1 MTNRCEG
8 LWERRCITRQDVGHQ
23 RSLVVGAVYTSE
35 SKTKLDLSNGTGHV
49 TAALRHCVDRHPFLS
64 FVIIG
69 GDGERPEFASPK
81 KLDLSKH
88 LEIRHR
94 DDGLSE
100 DSLFEKLLAEVSDEQ
115 FTSVDSTPPWKLVL
129 VPLPAGQGSSTRL
142 LALFAYYH
150 SHGDGK
156 SGLAFHQSFFEGL
169 NQNIAPDQVA
179 SDQVCEPCLK
189 PLPPP
194 MEKAGKL
201 SLSWSFLLSP
211 VIGVYLPSFLASMLG
226 FRASWITQSSDIWHS
241 KALTFDPN
249 DFRTGL
255 TMLTIDHDTMRNTLQ
270 RCKSRQTTFTGL
282 LNHLIARAISENVSA
297 KAFATQIVIDLRH
310 LFQGAYTND
319 TMINSVSAYSETV
332 PRTSTE
338 SSAQDWTDPTSDIW
352 TAAQKTSAGLKEAS
366 STLHNQPI
374 GLLAYLNGFR
384 AWTLGQ
390 IGKPRE
396 CSYEISNLV
405 VFDPVSKAESLDGP
419 SKSSIK
425 VEKTIFSQPA
435 NAAGSCLCF
444 NLVSTKGGPLVMT
457 VTWQRGV
464 LDLGQDEEESEFV
477 RKICSRVEGL
487 ITELAT
493 APL

>member
-1 MTNRCEG
+1 
-8 LWERRCITRQDVGHQ
+8 VGHQ

-35 SKTKLDLSNGTGHV
+35 ASNRTLDVSNGTGHLA
-49 TAALRHCVDRHPFLS
+49 AALKHCIDRHPFLS
-64 FVIIG
+64 SVILG
-69 GDGERPEFASPK
+69 GDGERPEFATLK
-81 KLDLSKH
+81 TLDLSQH

-94 DDGLSE
+94 GEDLSE
-100 DSLFEKLLAEVSDEQ
+100 DSLLEKLLAEVGDEQ

-129 VPLPAGQGSSTRL
+129 VPLASGYGSSTRL

-156 SGLAFHQSFFEGL
+156 SGLAFHQAFFECL
-169 NQNIAPDQVA
+169 NAISMPDQVA
-179 SDQVCEPCLK
+179 SEQVCEPCSK

-211 VIGVYLPSFLASMLG
+211 VIGVYMPTFLASMLG
-226 FRASWITQSSDIWHS
+226 FRASWIAQNNDIWRGED
-241 KALTFDPN
+241 LTFDPM

-255 TMLTIDHDTMRNTLQ
+255 TMLTVGSETMRNALQ
-270 RCKSRQTTFTGL
+270 RCKARQTTFTGL
-282 LNHLIARAISENVSA
+282 LNHLITRALSENVPA
-297 KAFATQIVIDLRH
+297 EAFAAQIVLDLRH
-310 LFQGAYTND
+310 LFGGAYEKN
-319 TMINSVSAYSETV
+319 TMINCVSAYSETV
-332 PRTSTE
+332 PRTATE
-338 SSAQDWTDPTSDIW
+338 SAQNWTDPASDIW
-352 TAAQKTSAGLKEAS
+352 TAARNTSSGLKEAS

-374 GLLAYLNGFR
+374 GLLAYLNKFR
-384 AWTLGQ
+384 PWTLGQ
-390 IGKPRE
+390 IGKLRE

-405 VFDPVSKAESLDGP
+405 VFDPVVKAGSLGP
-419 SKSSIK
+419 SESAIK

-444 NLVSTKGGPLVMT
+444 NVVSTKGGPLVMT
-457 VTWQRGV
+457 VTWQRGI
-464 LDLGQDEEESEFV
+464 LGLGQDEEESEFV

-487 ITELAT
+487 IVELAA

>member
-1 MTNRCEG
+1 

-35 SKTKLDLSNGTGHV
+35 SNNKLDLSNDTGHL
-49 TAALRHCVDRHPFLS
+49 TAALRHCIDKHPFLS
-64 FVIIG
+64 SVITG
-69 GDGERPEFASPK
+69 GDGERPEFATPK

-88 LEIRHR
+88 LEIRYR
-94 DDGLSE
+94 DEDLSE
-100 DSLFEKLLAEVSDEQ
+100 NGFLEKLLAEVSDEQ

-129 VPLPAGQGSSTRL
+129 VPLPAGQGQSTRL

-169 NQNIAPDQVA
+169 DQNITPDQVA
-179 SDQVCEPCLK
+179 GDQVCEPCLK

-194 MEKAGKL
+194 MEEAGKL

-226 FRASWITQSSDIWHS
+226 FRASWIAQSSDIWHG
-241 KALTFDPN
+241 KDLTFDPN

-255 TMLTIDHDTMRNTLQ
+255 SMLVIDYDTMRNALQ
-270 RCKSRQTTFTGL
+270 RCKARQTTFTGL
-282 LNHLIARAISENVSA
+282 LNHLIARSISENVPA
-297 KAFATQIVIDLRH
+297 EAFSTQIVIDLRH
-310 LFQGAYTND
+310 LFQGTYTND
-319 TMINSVSAYSETV
+319 TMTNSVSAYSETV
-332 PRTSTE
+332 PRTATE
-338 SSAQDWTDPTSDIW
+338 SAQDWTDPASDIW
-352 TAAQKTSAGLKEAS
+352 IAAQKTSAGLKEAS

-384 AWTLGQ
+384 AWTLGH

-405 VFDPVSKAESLDGP
+405 VFGPVSKSESLGP
-419 SKSSIK
+419 LESAIK

-435 NAAGSCLCF
+435 NAAGPCLCF
-444 NLVSTKGGPLVMT
+444 NLVSTKEGPLIMT

-464 LDLGQDEEESEFV
+464 LDVGQDEDESEFV
-477 RKICSRVEGL
+477 RKICLRVESL
-487 ITELAT
+487 IAELAA